1 MSLFTIYDLII
12 LALIIVLL
20 LIFLKPKGVLTGV
33 KIMLFSLKIFA
44 NNKLMFLRNILLLL
58 FVHIIA
64 PIILLAIIYGVAIIL
79 NIATDK
85 ISISFLHNF
94 VAITSLIWMFGS
106 LIIVVISYPLIISFA
121 YIIFYR
127 QLLQILKENNS
138 EKKLS
143 FKEITVQEIKN
154 FPKMLK
160 FFGSVVSIMIV
171 VYLKVFSMMTGFLF
185 SKRNFSINRY
195 FLPNY
200 ARQIMCYVPME
211 YALYHNSSKQAV
223 VKSYQINREWT
234 ALSVYGIATSFL
246 VGMIIIFFIC
256 YFMSHIND
264 LNALF
269 NLEILIEKV
278 GSTLMSVVFWLVFF
292 AVIFSLVNAVRYNYF
307 TSANKVVSFWHI
319 ADITIPLKMIVNSF
333 YFIVYL
339 NYNNSILEGK
349 TDKFSKDFGLFG
361 FFLDD
366 IEDTLVKKFGSESM
380 PIYEKY
386 IPIKEEYK
394 RIIEL

>member
-1 MSLFTIYDLII
+1 MPFFTIYDLILLI
-12 LALIIVLL
+12 LITVPLF
-20 LIFLKPKGVLTGV
+20 IFLKPKGVLTGV

-44 NNKLMFLRNILLLL
+44 NNKLMFLRNIFLLL

-64 PIILLAIIYGVAIIL
+64 PIILLAIIYGVATML

-94 VAITSLIWMFGS
+94 VAIASLIWMFGS

-127 QLLQILKENNS
+127 QLLQILKENNL

-160 FFGSVVSIMIV
+160 FFGSIVLIMIT
-171 VYLKVFSMMTGFLF
+171 VYLEIFSMMAGFLF

-234 ALSVYGIATSFL
+234 ALSIYGIAASFL
-246 VGMIIIFFIC
+246 VGMIVIFSIC
-256 YFMSHIND
+256 YFMNHIND

-278 GSTLMSVVFWLVFF
+278 GSTLMSVIFWLVFF
-292 AVIFSLVNAVRYNYF
+292 AVIFL
-307 TSANKVVSFWHI
+307 
-319 ADITIPLKMIVNSF
+319 ITIPLKMLINSF

-339 NYNNSILEGK
+339 NYNNSILEEK

-361 FFLDD
+361 SFLDD
-366 IEDTLVKKFGSESM
+366 IEDVLVKKFGSASI

-394 RIIEL
+394 RMIELS